1 MKEDAMKRL
10 LIVVCLL
17 GLAGC
22 YNHTKIKSPLGE
34 TDSHGVIAPFV
45 TTASLEDKPNSSWK
59 TCMAKYDGYDGAE
72 SICTERMEASRPG
85 ALPLCGTLGAMAPAY
100 YGGYGYG
107 GYGNGYAGTGYVRLA
122 CRQPK
127 P

>member
-1 MKEDAMKRL
+1 MKRL

-17 GLAGC
+17 GLVGC
-22 YNHTKIKSPLGE
+22 VSRTTIKLPLGV
-34 TDSHGVIAPFV
+34 TDNSSVIAPFV
-45 TTASLEDKPNSSWK
+45 MTASLEDKPNSSWK
-59 TCMAKYDGYDGAE
+59 RCMSSYEGYDGAE

-107 GYGNGYAGTGYVRLA
+107 GYGNGYAGTGHVRLA

-127 P
+127 PQ

>member
-1 MKEDAMKRL
+1 MKLL
-10 LIVVCLL
+10 LIASCLL
-17 GLAGC
+17 VQVGC
-22 YNHTKIKSPLGE
+22 YNHTKIKTPLGE
-34 TDSHGVIAPFV
+34 TESGGVIAPFV
-45 TTASLEDKPNSSWK
+45 TTASVEEKPNSAWK

-72 SICTERMEASRPG
+72 SICNERMEASRPG

-107 GYGNGYAGTGYVRLA
+107 AYGYGGAGYVPLA
-122 CRQPK
+122 CRERK